1 MIQGIKCVCILY
13 GENYESYLAA
23 ELWQGITVE
32 PGRPT
37 NLNYLDPGLIDANC
51 YGYGAGN

>member
-1 MIQGIKCVCILY
+1 MDK
-13 GENYESYLAA
+13 NYETYLAA